1 MYNYLSGDKEKMF
14 SYFGAQE
21 LDGAVK
27 VISNGSNTSN
37 YNTEGYFSRLMYDY
51 DGKYFLQ
58 ASYRRDASSR
68 FHPDH
73 RWGNFYSF
81 GGAWILSKEKWFESS
96 WIDMLKLKASWGQQG
111 NDAIGDYR
119 YTDTYYL
126 SNFNGEVSFVQ
137 NTVGNPNITWETN
150 SNFNAGIEFELL
162 KRRITGSIEYFSRK
176 TTDMLCFVYVP
187 FSGGYTGS
195 YDNVGDMV
203 NRGVEF
209 DLHFTPIRTKD
220 LSWVINLNATHY
232 KNKITMLNDD
242 NKRSLLLWRGS
253 AYAHLPPEEICRSY
267 GRW

>member
-1 MYNYLSGDKEKMF
+1 
-14 SYFGAQE
+14 
-21 LDGAVK
+21 
-27 VISNGSNTSN
+27 
-37 YNTEGYFSRLMYDY
+37 
-51 DGKYFLQ
+51 
-58 ASYRRDASSR
+58 
-68 FHPDH
+68 
-73 RWGNFYSF
+73 
-81 GGAWILSKEKWFESS
+81 
-96 WIDMLKLKASWGQQG
+96 MLKLKASWGQQG

-150 SNFNAGIEFELL
+150 SNFNAGIEFVLL
-162 KRRITGSIEYFSRK
+162 KSLITGSIEYFSRK

-203 NRGVEF
+203 NRGVEV

-220 LSWVINLNATHY
+220 LSWMINLNATHY

-242 NKRSLLLWRGS
+242 NKGSMLDGHPGYVSDPYFYGEGLPMHTFRLKKYAGVTADGESSWYVKDEATGEADHHHIQLYGILFQLRYTRPRPLWRFQQQPGIQGLRLLH
-253 AYAHLPPEEICRSY
+253 HLQLQS
-267 GRW
+267 GRQGHRLRLQGIDG